1 MKEKGSF
8 WEKLEVYYFAVTI
21 VLVFLMI
28 RLVWGAVAKEAS
40 RLEDDFDAAHPN
52 GFDIKKAQQVELR
65 RMEMEKQAAADGGQ
79 R

>member
-28 RLVWGAVAKEAS
+28 RFIWGAVAKEVS
-40 RLEDDFDAAHPN
+40 RLEEDFDAAHPN
-52 GFDIKKAQQVELR
+52 GFDIKKAQQAELR
-65 RMEMEKQAAADGGQ
+65 KMEQEKQAAKDGQ